1 MAQENV
7 GACVGDAIAFDGCPL
22 TGVVESQDAS
32 GRWSDEP
39 SISACDSCKRGCECT
54 GGKGGQVEIVQV
66 AVYAVEQFVCAG
78 NVWSVLLVLLRVT
91 VEQLNS
97 KVRWVHSGYA
107 WLHVGQRKEIRP
119 IPLTTKSVNDSK
131 AR

>member
-1 MAQENV
+1 MSGMVHNGGSVLWCLVCERFFDPLLMVLKRLIEMAQKNV

-39 SISACDSCKRGCECT
+39 SVSACESCKGGCKCA

-66 AVYAVEQFVCAG
+66 AVDAVEQFACVG
-78 NVWSVLLVLLRVT
+78 NV
-91 VEQLNS
+91 
-97 KVRWVHSGYA
+97 
-107 WLHVGQRKEIRP
+107 
-119 IPLTTKSVNDSK
+119 
-131 AR
+131 